1 MEEMRMTE
9 GFVENVIDQ
18 MMKFIGTTRK
28 DALMPQEAVT
38 LYVHFSVLQTFLH
51 YSPKISAFIRSHY
64 LEEFKYFVQ
73 VPVVMKKL
81 PQSYPICMITV
92 TLIESVT
99 NKVLD
104 SGTSIFPKSPSKKKG
119 VTTMSDIDTLSLAG
133 RRLSTVSN
141 AW

>member
-1 MEEMRMTE
+1 
-9 GFVENVIDQ
+9 
-18 MMKFIGTTRK
+18 
-28 DALMPQEAVT
+28 
-38 LYVHFSVLQTFLH
+38 
-51 YSPKISAFIRSHY
+51 
-64 LEEFKYFVQ
+64 
-73 VPVVMKKL
+73 MKKL

-104 SGTSIFPKSPSKKKG
+104 SGTSIFPKSPSKKG

-133 RRLSTVSN
+133 RRLSSVSN